1 MPMSHVT
8 FYNLKAFIVAE
19 PITSDPF
26 GLNDSISQVMH

>member
-19 PITSDPF
+19 LITSDPF